1 VKPRTARRLRSA
13 AFITAVFF
21 AVSLTWDFVTTG
33 GVTPP
38 AFILGVLIGLPL
50 IILEQTSFAE
60 KTRAL
65 PFTASLLVKTVTY
78 VGVLSF
84 VFLGVG
90 FVSGA
95 IRGLRVADFVADL
108 PDMFLMVGVA
118 FVLYLVI
125 IFFLQLDRLL
135 GPGVLWGYLTGRYH
149 RPRVE
154 SRVFMFVDLKG
165 STELG
170 ERLSQEDYYGL
181 LNDFFRDVSGPVL
194 DARGEIYE
202 YVGDEVVL
210 TWKLPL
216 GLQNAHCLRVFFDID
231 RAVQANALKYVHRY
245 GLVPEFKA
253 GAHAGEVIA
262 AEIGDLKKGIVF
274 SGDVL
279 NTAARI
285 QGECNRL
292 DRRFLVSRTL
302 MEQLQLPEALL
313 SDSVGSVALRG
324 KAAPVELVAVTQPV
338 SGPAVDIG

>member
-1 VKPRTARRLRSA
+1 MRSA
-13 AFITAVFF
+13 ASITAVFL
-21 AVSLTWDFVTTG
+21 AVSITWDFVTTG
-33 GVTPP
+33 RVTPP

-50 IILEQTSFAE
+50 IILEQTSFDE

-65 PFTASLLVKTVTY
+65 PFTAALLVKTVTY
-78 VGVLSF
+78 VGVLSL

-95 IRGLRVADFVADL
+95 IKGLRVADFVADL

-118 FVLYLVI
+118 FVLYLVLV
-125 IFFLQLDRLL
+125 FFLQLDRLL
-135 GPGVLWGYLTGRYH
+135 GPGVLWGYVIGRYH

-154 SRVFMFVDLKG
+154 SRVFMLVDLKG

-181 LNDFFRDVSGPVL
+181 VNDFFRDVSGPVL

-216 GLQNAHCLRVFFDID
+216 GLQSANCLRVFFDID
-231 RAVQANALKYVHRY
+231 KAVRENRERYEERY
-245 GLVPEFKA
+245 GVVPEFKA
-253 GAHAGEVIA
+253 GAHSGEVVA

-285 QGECNRL
+285 QAECNRL
-292 DRRFLVSRTL
+292 DRRLLVSRTL
-302 MEQLQLPEALL
+302 MDQLRLPETLQ
-313 SDSVGSVALRG
+313 SDSLGSVALRG
-324 KAAPVELVAVTQPV
+324 KAEPMELVAVSQAV
-338 SGPAVDIG
+338 SSPAVNIG